1 MDPTITALAFY
12 LVIWG
17 GIYLAGR
24 ALKVERFGFVLSP
37 LYFMYKTTALNEWIG
52 SLAGIR
58 RDSRSRPDGLRDQIE
73 LKRGSDAPTDIFNK
87 QSKYLGANDTSAAVG
102 SAAMTTTERIVPETE
117 RFLNSIGSLA
127 GKRRGLWRTLGNTGI
142 AVGVG
147 LMVYAIYQLGLNLF
161 NLFFRVE
168 AATSIQPVIPL
179 PGLTISWESF
189 PYLVIAIS
197 LVLATHELAHGIAT
211 RVDNVPLKSA
221 GVFIAVVL
229 FGGFVEPDEEQLEK
243 ASNQTKMRVYA
254 AGSFTNAALGLVVLL
269 LFANFAAT
277 IAPFYTTNYAG
288 VEVSGLIP
296 GYPAERAGLR
306 PGDVITGV
314 NGAPVH
320 GVTEL
325 QHAMSGVSPGTQ
337 VAIST
342 LRGDFQIVTEPDP
355 KNSSR
360 GIMGVSPIRDLITYS
375 GRLPFLPESLPYHL
389 LRVEF
394 WIAIVFVSVAIINM
408 MPLYMFDGDRFLD
421 CLLKALG
428 IGRTKEIRMFASSA
442 SLAILG
448 LNFAMSILRFG
459 FIKL

>member
-1 MDPTITALAFY
+1 MDPAMTVLVSY

-17 GIYLAGR
+17 AIYVVGR
-24 ALKVERFGFVLSP
+24 AAKAERFGFVLSP
-37 LYFMYKTTALNEWIG
+37 LYFMYKTTALNEWI
-52 SLAGIR
+52 
-58 RDSRSRPDGLRDQIE
+58 
-73 LKRGSDAPTDIFNK
+73 T
-87 QSKYLGANDTSAAVG
+87 
-102 SAAMTTTERIVPETE
+102 
-117 RFLNSIGSLA
+117 SLA
-127 GKRRGLWRTLGNTGI
+127 GKRRGLWRSLGNTGI

-147 LMVYAIYQLGLNLF
+147 LMVYATYLLGSNLF

-168 AATSIQPVIPL
+168 AATSIQPVIPV

-189 PYLVIAIS
+189 PYIVIAIS

-221 GVFIAVVL
+221 GVFVAVVL
-229 FGGFVEPDEEQLEK
+229 FGGFVEPDEEGLEK

-254 AGSFTNAALGLVVLL
+254 AGSFTNAAIGLVVLL

-277 IAPFYTTNYAG
+277 IAPFYTTNQAG

-296 GYPAERAGLR
+296 GYPAARAGLH
-306 PGDVITGV
+306 PGDVITQV

-320 GVTEL
+320 QIADL
-325 QHAMSGVSPGTQ
+325 QQAMSSIAPGTE
-337 VAIST
+337 VTVST
-342 LRGDFQIVTEPDP
+342 LRGNFLIVTDADP
-355 KNSSR
+355 NNSSR
-360 GIMGVSPIRDLITYS
+360 AILGVSPIRDLITYS
-375 GRLPFLPESLPYHL
+375 GRLPFLPENLPYHL

-394 WIAIVFVSVAIINM
+394 WISIVFVSVAIINM
-408 MPLYMFDGDRFLD
+408 LPLYMFDGDRFLE

-428 IGRTKEIRMFASSA
+428 IGRIKEIRIVASSV

-448 LNFAMSILRFG
+448 LNFALSILRFG

>member
-1 MDPTITALAFY
+1 MDPTITALLFY
-12 LVIWG
+12 VVIWVCL
-17 GIYLAGR
+17 YLAGK
-24 ALKVERFGFVLSP
+24 ALKAERFGFVLSP

-52 SLAGIR
+52 SLAG
-58 RDSRSRPDGLRDQIE
+58 
-73 LKRGSDAPTDIFNK
+73 
-87 QSKYLGANDTSAAVG
+87 
-102 SAAMTTTERIVPETE
+102 
-117 RFLNSIGSLA
+117 
-127 GKRRGLWRTLGNTGI
+127 KRRGLWRTLGNAGI

-189 PYLVIAIS
+189 PYLVLAIS

-243 ASNQTKMRVYA
+243 ASNQTKMRVFA

-306 PGDVITGV
+306 AGDVITGV

-320 GVTEL
+320 TIAEL
-325 QHAMSGVSPGTQ
+325 QHVMSGVSPGGQAT
-337 VAIST
+337 IST
-342 LRGDFQIVTEPDP
+342 QRGDFQIVTEPDP
-355 KNSSR
+355 KNSTHA
-360 GIMGVSPIRDLITYS
+360 IMGVSLQDLITYS
-375 GRLPFLPESLPYHL
+375 GRLPLLPENLPYYL
-389 LRVEF
+389 LRAEF
-394 WIAIVFVSVAIINM
+394 WISIVFVSVAVINM
-408 MPLYMFDGDRFLD
+408 MPLYVFDGDRLLD

-428 IGRTKEIRMFASSA
+428 IGRTKEIRIFASSA

-448 LNFAMSILRFG
+448 LNFALSILRFG